1 MDNKRVI
8 LAVALSFIVLLG
20 WNYFFPPAKP
30 PVDTAKPKA
39 TVSADSQTPATA
51 TSSSQSSAA
60 AATPLEDAS
69 FTASKGR
76 QVTVETPLYR
86 AVFDSNGAV
95 LQRFELKKY
104 KKTIDPDSPPV
115 DLVTEASL
123 GKAPFGVL
131 VNGKPSWT
139 VGTWSFAGND
149 TTLNAGEDA
158 ELTFTGK
165 IGDITVHRTL
175 SFDADT
181 YLISE
186 KDILSSTTNA
196 DIRLA
201 YTLASSTLTRKDD
214 RYNTTRVA
222 YYNANGL
229 EEETDKDDLAKGILL
244 SDGLQWGAIESNYFA
259 LTLLPIDQTSILKV
273 KASDD
278 IFRIATEI
286 PSVSLKSGIGK
297 EVATDYYLGPKER
310 TYLATAPNNLAAIVN
325 YGWFDVIAKPLIK
338 LLHFFY
344 GYVHNYGVAII
355 LLTVLI
361 KAIFW
366 PLSQKSYK
374 SMEKM
379 KKLQPL
385 MADLREKYK
394 DDRQKMNE
402 ELMQLYK
409 TYKVN
414 PAGGCF
420 PMLIQIP
427 VFIGLYQGLL
437 HSIELRHA
445 PFITHLPFTDMIW
458 LADLSSKDPYYITP
472 LIMGATMFLQQKMT
486 PSPGDPTQ
494 AKIMLLMPV
503 VFTFLFLNFPSG
515 LVVYWMVNNVLS
527 IAQQWL
533 MIRKA

>member
-8 LAVALSFIVLLG
+8 MAVALSFIVLLS

-30 PVDTAKPKA
+30 PVETAKPTA
-39 TVSADSQTPATA
+39 TASADAQTPT
-51 TSSSQSSAA
+51 TSSAQTADSTPAA
-60 AATPLEDAS
+60 PLEDAS

-76 QVTVETPLYR
+76 SVTVDTPLYR
-86 AVFDSNGAV
+86 AIFDSNGAV
-95 LQRFELKKY
+95 LQRFDLKKY
-104 KKTIDPDSPPV
+104 KKTIEPDSPPV

-123 GKAPFGVL
+123 NKAPMGLL
-131 VNGKPSWT
+131 VDGKPSWT
-139 VGTWSFAGND
+139 NGSWTFAGD
-149 TTLNAGEDA
+149 DVTLAAGENA
-158 ELTFTGK
+158 ELTFKATIDG
-165 IGDITVHRTL
+165 ITVTRTL
-175 SFDADT
+175 SFDADS

-186 KDILSSTTNA
+186 SDLLSSDTSATV
-196 DIRLA
+196 RLA
-201 YTLASSTLTRKDD
+201 HTLASSTLTREGD
-214 RYNTTRVA
+214 RYNTTRIA
-222 YYNANGL
+222 YYNASGL
-229 EEETDKDDLAKGILL
+229 NEEQDKDDLEKGILL
-244 SDGLQWGAIESNYFA
+244 SDGLEWGAIESNYFA
-259 LTLLPIDQTSILKV
+259 LTLLPIEQNAVLKG
-273 KASDD
+273 KITDD
-278 IFRIATEI
+278 IFRIATE
-286 PSVSLKSGIGK
+286 VSSISLNSGVGREI
-297 EVATDYYLGPKER
+297 ATAYYLGPKV
-310 TYLATAPNNLAAIVN
+310 TSYLATAPNNLAAIVN
-325 YGWFDVIAKPLIK
+325 YGWFDFIAKPLIK

-355 LLTVLI
+355 ILTILI

-437 HSIELRHA
+437 NAIELRHA
-445 PFITHLPFTDMIW
+445 PFIAHLPFTDMIW
-458 LADLSSKDPYYITP
+458 LADLSAKDPYYITP

-494 AKIMLLMPV
+494 AKIMLLMPI